1 MVVEVVEVDVVEV
14 EVVEVEVDVV
24 VVEVEV
30 VVEVL
35 LLLLLVWPHHLP
47 MRRHAVEF
55 PIPATVPVQTVH
67 MRAALV
73 HARGRLAFNRCAQV
87 GRRPG
92 CGIARYRYSSRPHPL

>member
-1 MVVEVVEVDVVEV
+1 MVVVEV
-14 EVVEVEVDVV
+14 EVGVDVDVDVV

-30 VVEVL
+30 EVEVEVL